1 MRIAATALFLL
12 GPVALSAQCDLSA
25 YGGMHV
31 ECGAGQIAVGFQTV
45 SIFGGTPPFTGWWE
59 IAGQYY
65 GEFNGTATT
74 DWYIPVGTPSPDGQY
89 LCGPTTVHVEDGLG
103 CTTTYT
109 SSDCIYWIDPA
120 NQFIVGSD
128 TWDVPSGT
136 STLVLL
142 DNPSDPGNVLNEPE
156 TQFYLERT
164 DLGTVVSSGTLQD
177 ILALAPPRLVL
188 PGLPPGDYTLVL
200 LPSSQFYGSVYCEG
214 AAISY
219 TITDPSPQLVS
230 LRPVMMLGGA
240 TIAGGLMGDQ
250 LRTAALLP
258 LTEPY
263 TALGF
268 AHVGG
273 GGEATT
279 AAVLNGTG
287 PNAIVDWVVVEL
299 RSATDP
305 AQRLA
310 TRCALLQRD
319 GDVVGTDG
327 MAPVTFAVS
336 PSNYRVS
343 VRHRNHLGVMTASA
357 VALSA
362 APVTVDL
369 STASTAAQGGADARV
384 SIGWRLCLWPGDA
397 SPDGTVRYVGNGND
411 RDPIL
416 TAIGGSTPTNT
427 VSNVYS
433 PLDVNLDGV
442 IKYIGANN
450 DRDVILTT
458 IGGSTPNNVRVQQLP

>member
-1 MRIAATALFLL
+1 MRIPTSALVLL
-12 GPVALSAQCDLSA
+12 SSCALRAQCDLSA
-25 YGGMHV
+25 YGGMHL
-31 ECGAGQIAVGFQTV
+31 ECGPGQLPVGFQTV

-74 DWYIPVGTPSPDGQY
+74 EWYNPVGTPSPDGQY

-109 SSDCIYWIDPA
+109 SSDCIYWINPA

-128 TWDVPSGT
+128 TWDAPSGT

-142 DNPSDPGNVLNEPE
+142 DNPNDPGDVLNEPE

-188 PGLPPGDYTLVL
+188 QGLPPGDYTLVL
-200 LPSSQFYGSVYCEG
+200 LPSAQFYGSVYCEG
-214 AAISY
+214 AAISFS
-219 TITDPSPQLVS
+219 ITNPAPQTVS

-240 TIAGGLMGDQ
+240 AIDDGLMGDQ
-250 LRTAALLP
+250 LRAAALLP
-258 LTEPY
+258 FTEPY
-263 TALGF
+263 TGLGF
-268 AHVGG
+268 TQVGG

-279 AAVLNGTG
+279 MAVLSATG
-287 PNAIVDWVVVEL
+287 PNAIVDWVMVEL
-299 RSATDP
+299 HSATNP

-319 GDVVGTDG
+319 GDVVGIDG
-327 MAPVTFAVS
+327 TAPVTFAVS
-336 PSNYRVS
+336 PGNYRVS
-343 VRHRNHLGVMTASA
+343 VRHRNHLGVMTAGA
-357 VALSA
+357 VALSS

-369 STASTAAQGGADARV
+369 SSSSTAVQGGVDARV
-384 SIGWRLCLWPGDA
+384 SVGGRLCLWPGDA
-397 SPDGTVRYVGNGND
+397 IPDGTVGYVGPSND

-416 TAIGGSTPTNT
+416 VAIGGNTPTNV
-427 VSNVYS
+427 VSNVYNS
-433 PLDVNLDGV
+433 LDVNMDGRIQYV
-442 IKYIGANN
+442 GEGN
-450 DRDVILTT
+450 DRDFVLTT
-458 IGGSTPNNVRVQQLP
+458 VGGSVPTATRTQQLP